1 MKTVGLLNLKGGV
14 GKTTTA
20 INLAKGLSNNGNRV
34 LLIDT
39 DMQANA
45 TSIFLE
51 DEMQKETYKS
61 FADLLGDEENG
72 IEKYIYSINDNLKM
86 IGADL
91 SIADSELKL
100 RNSFGRD
107 TANILKNNLKQIE
120 ADFDYCIIDC
130 APTINL
136 ITMNT
141 IISSD
146 EMIIPIK
153 IDKFALKGYETTY
166 KNISKVIR
174 SYGLE
179 TKIRVL
185 FTMVNRNNIDKK
197 IIESIPMEHYETTIR
212 FQAKPIT
219 ESSFNNIVLIDGN
232 EDSNVKNDYILF
244 LEEFEGG
251 N

>member
-1 MKTVGLLNLKGGV
+1 MKVISLLNLKGGV

-20 INLAKGLSNNGNRV
+20 VNLAKGLSNKGKRV

-51 DEMQKETYKS
+51 DEMQEDTYKS
-61 FADLLGDEENG
+61 FSDLISDEEG
-72 IEKYIYSINDNLKM
+72 KIENYFYSVSENLKM

-91 SIADSELKL
+91 SIANADLNL

-107 TANILKNNLKQIE
+107 TSSILKNNLKE
-120 ADFDYCIIDC
+120 VKDDFDYCIIDC

-136 ITMNT
+136 VTMNS
-141 IISSD
+141 IIASD
-146 EMIIPIK
+146 EIIVPIK

-166 KNISKVIR
+166 NNILKTVN
-174 SYGLE
+174 SYGLK
-179 TKIRVL
+179 TKTKVL
-185 FTMVNRNNIDKK
+185 FTMVNRNNIDKQ

-219 ESSFNNIVLIDGN
+219 ESSFNNEVVIDTQ
-232 EDSNVKNDYILF
+232 DSNVKSDYLNF
-244 LEEFEGG
+244 LHEVEVEDK
-251 N
+251 

>member
-1 MKTVGLLNLKGGV
+1 MKTISLLNLKGGV

-20 INLAKGLSNNGNRV
+20 INLAKGLSNNGKKV

-51 DEMQKETYKS
+51 EEMQEESYKS
-61 FADLLGDEENG
+61 FADLLKDEESKMENYLYD
-72 IEKYIYSINDNLKM
+72 ISDNLKM

-91 SIADSELKL
+91 SIADSELNL

-107 TANILKNNLKQIE
+107 TANILKNNLKQVE
-120 ADFDYCIIDC
+120 EYFDYCIIDC

-136 ITMNT
+136 LTMNT

-146 EMIIPIK
+146 EVIIPIK

-179 TKIRVL
+179 TKIKVL
-185 FTMVNRNNIDKK
+185 FTMVNRNNIDKG
-197 IIESIPMEHYETTIR
+197 IIESIPMAHYESTIR

-219 ESSFNNIVLIDGN
+219 ESSFSNSVLIDNG
-232 EDSNVKNDYILF
+232 DSGVKDDYLLF
-244 LEEFEGG
+244 LDEFEGG
-251 N
+251 K

>member
-1 MKTVGLLNLKGGV
+1 MKVISLLNLKGGV

-20 INLAKGLSNNGNRV
+20 INLAKGLSNNGKKV

-51 DEMQKETYKS
+51 EEMQQDSYLS
-61 FADLLGDEENG
+61 FSDLLSDEENK
-72 IEKYIYSINDNLKM
+72 IEKYIYSINNNLKM

-91 SIADSELKL
+91 SIADTELNL

-107 TANILKNNLKQIE
+107 TANILKNNLKNVE
-120 ADFDYCIIDC
+120 AEFDYCIIDC

-146 EMIIPIK
+146 EVIIPIK

-166 KNISKVIR
+166 KNISKVIS
-174 SYGLE
+174 SYGLN
-179 TKIRVL
+179 TKIKVL
-185 FTMVNRNNIDKK
+185 FTMVNRNNIDKG
-197 IIESIPMEHYETTIR
+197 IIESIPMAHYESTIR

-219 ESSFNNIVLIDGN
+219 ESSFNSSALIDSG
-232 EDSNVKNDYILF
+232 DSGVKDDYILF

-251 N
+251 K